1 MMSPAAT
8 SGRDFAR
15 RPADGAGV
23 LREVTS
29 MVKRSD
35 AAARTRGAVLPALVG
50 VALLAAGCALP
61 GAAAQAPTPAAEM
74 ATAIPVEVATAETGV
89 ISQVLEY
96 TGNLQPQRSVTLV
109 PRVGGQIDSVQV
121 KVGDAVKAGDPIAV
135 IESDA
140 YQLQLQQA
148 KLGLE
153 MARLT
158 MAKAKQGTRPEQLR
172 AARAA
177 ADIAHAALKDAK
189 NPGESTRTIAAAN
202 LAQAEAAVR
211 LAQYQYDKISWA
223 GQAGMTAEG
232 LQLQQATTAY
242 EQAKAA
248 YDLQTNPP
256 TAALAALEGQVV
268 QADLNLALAEKPV
281 EQVDFDMADVGIK
294 VAEAAVK
301 QAQLQ
306 VDYATIRTPFDGL
319 VSELYVYPGS
329 MVGPTVPV
337 ASLISSEL
345 EAQVNVSEGQI
356 GQISPGQNAALALA
370 AFPGQSFPAL
380 VTSVAP
386 AADSSTHTF
395 VVKVTPADPK
405 GLLRSGMYAKVSIL
419 SQEHPQ
425 ALLVPRAAVTESG
438 GQNTVTVVVDGR
450 AEPRA
455 VTTGLS
461 DADRIEI
468 LSGVSV
474 GDQVVVAGQT
484 NLTAGAPVKVVE
496 D

>member
-1 MMSPAAT
+1 
-8 SGRDFAR
+8 
-15 RPADGAGV
+15 
-23 LREVTS
+23 

-35 AAARTRGAVLPALVG
+35 AAARTRGAVLPALLC
-50 VALLAAGCALP
+50 VALMATACALP
-61 GAAAQAPTPAAEM
+61 GASAQDPAPVAEAPA
-74 ATAIPVEVATAETGV
+74 AIPVEVATVETGG
-89 ISQVLEY
+89 IAQVLEY
-96 TGNLQPQRSVTLV
+96 TGNLRPQRSVTLT
-109 PRVGGQIDSVQV
+109 PRVGGQIESLQA
-121 KVGDAVKAGDPIAV
+121 KVGDRVKAGDPIAV
-135 IESDA
+135 IESGA
-140 YQLQLQQA
+140 YDLQLQQA
-148 KLGLE
+148 QLGLE
-153 MARLT
+153 LARLNL
-158 MAKAKQGTRPEQLR
+158 AKAKQGTRPEQLR

-189 NPGESTRTIAAAN
+189 NPSESTRTIAAAN

-242 EQAKAA
+242 QQAKAA

-256 TAALAALEGQVV
+256 DAALAALEGQVV

-281 EQVDFDMADVGIK
+281 EQIDFDMADLGIRQ
-294 VAEAAVK
+294 AEAVVE

-306 VDYATIRTPFDGL
+306 VDYATIRAPFNGI
-319 VSELYVYPGS
+319 VSELYIYPGS

-337 ASLISSEL
+337 ASLISEEL
-345 EAQVNVSEGQI
+345 EAPVNVGEGQI
-356 GQISPGQNAALALA
+356 GQISTGQNAALALT

-386 AADSSTHTF
+386 AADTSTHTF

-405 GLLRSGMYAKVSIL
+405 GLLRSGMYADVSIL
-419 SQEHPQ
+419 TQER
-425 ALLVPRAAVTESG
+425 AGTLLVPRTALTE
-438 GQNTVTVVVDGR
+438 VDGQKTVYIVTAGQ
-450 AEPRA
+450 AEPRS
-455 VTTGLS
+455 VTTGLT

-468 LSGVSV
+468 LSGLSA
-474 GDQVVVAGQT
+474 GDVVVVAGQS

-496 D
+496 E

>member
-1 MMSPAAT
+1 M
-8 SGRDFAR
+8 
-15 RPADGAGV
+15 
-23 LREVTS
+23 RE
-29 MVKRSD
+29 RSD
-35 AAARTRGAVLPALVG
+35 TAVRERHAALSALLLI
-50 VALLAAGCALP
+50 ALLATGCASL
-61 GAAAQAPTPAAEM
+61 GAEAEIPAPAAEPIE
-74 ATAIPVEVATAETGV
+74 AIPVEVATVETGG
-89 ISQVLEY
+89 IAQVLEY

-121 KVGDAVKAGDPIAV
+121 KVGKVVKAGDPIAV

-140 YQLQLQQA
+140 YELQLQQA
-148 KLGLE
+148 QLGLE
-153 MARLT
+153 RARLT

-242 EQAKAA
+242 QQAKAA

-256 TAALAALEGQVV
+256 DAALAALEGQVV

-281 EQVDFDMADVGIK
+281 EQVDFDMADLGIRQ
-294 VAEAAVK
+294 AEAVVQ

-306 VDYATIRTPFDGL
+306 VDYATIRAPFDGI
-319 VSELYVYPGS
+319 VSELYIYPGS
-329 MVGPTVPV
+329 MVGPSVPV
-337 ASLISSEL
+337 ASVISSEMEAPVNVG
-345 EAQVNVSEGQI
+345 EAQI
-356 GQISPGQNAALALA
+356 GLVSPGQNAALALA

-386 AADSSTHTF
+386 AADSGTHTF
-395 VVKVTPADPK
+395 IVKVTPADPE
-405 GLLRSGMYAKVSIL
+405 GLLRSGMYADVSIL
-419 SQEHPQ
+419 AQERAG
-425 ALLVPRAAVTESG
+425 ALLIPRAAVTDVD
-438 GQNTVTVVVDGR
+438 GQKTVYVVADGR

-455 VTTGLS
+455 VTTGLTE
-461 DADRIEI
+461 ADRIEI
-468 LSGVSV
+468 LSGVSA
-474 GDQVVVAGQT
+474 GEQIVVAGQT
-484 NLTAGAPVKVVE
+484 NLTAGASVKVVE
-496 D
+496 E

>member
-1 MMSPAAT
+1 MA
-8 SGRDFAR
+8 
-15 RPADGAGV
+15 
-23 LREVTS
+23 
-29 MVKRSD
+29 KRSHT
-35 AAARTRGAVLPALVG
+35 APLARGVVLPVLLG
-50 VALLAAGCALP
+50 VALLAAGCASL
-61 GAAAQAPTPAAEM
+61 GAAAQAPMPAAE
-74 ATAIPVEVATAETGV
+74 AAAAVPVEVAKAETGA
-89 ISQVLEY
+89 IAQVLEF

-121 KVGDAVKAGDPIAV
+121 KVGDAVKAGAPIAV

-140 YQLQLQQA
+140 YELQLQQA

-242 EQAKAA
+242 QQAKAA

-256 TAALAALEGQVV
+256 DAALAALEGQVV

-281 EQVDFDMADVGIK
+281 EQVDFDLAELGIRQ
-294 VAEAAVK
+294 AEAAVQ

-306 VDYATIRTPFDGL
+306 VDYATIRAPFDG
-319 VSELYVYPGS
+319 VVAELYIYPGS
-329 MVGPTVPV
+329 MGGPSVPV
-337 ASLISSEL
+337 ASVISAEL
-345 EAQVNVSEGQI
+345 EVPVNVGEAQI
-356 GQISPGQNAALALA
+356 GQVSPGQNAALALA

-386 AADSSTHTF
+386 AADSNTHTF
-395 VVKVTPADPK
+395 VVVVTPADPK
-405 GLLRSGMYAKVSIL
+405 GLLRSGMYADVSIL
-419 SQEHPQ
+419 AQERTG
-425 ALLVPRAAVTESG
+425 ALLVPRVAVTELD
-438 GQNTVTVVVDGR
+438 GQKAVYVVVDGR

-455 VTTGLS
+455 VTTGLT
-461 DADRIEI
+461 DADRVEI

-474 GDQVVVAGQT
+474 GEQVVIAGQT
-484 NLTAGAPVKVVE
+484 NLTPGAPVKVVE
-496 D
+496 R

>member
-1 MMSPAAT
+1 M
-8 SGRDFAR
+8 G
-15 RPADGAGV
+15 
-23 LREVTS
+23 
-29 MVKRSD
+29 KRSVAD
-35 AAARTRGAVLPALVG
+35 AAATLARGAF
-50 VALLAAGCALP
+50 LLAMLLGAAGSAAGCASL
-61 GAAAQAPTPAAEM
+61 GASAETPPKAGEPPAAVS
-74 ATAIPVEVATAETGV
+74 VEVATVGTGA
-89 ISQVLEY
+89 IAQVLEY
-96 TGNLQPQRSVTLV
+96 TGNLQPQRSVTVV
-109 PRVGGQIDSVQV
+109 PRVGGQIRSVLV
-121 KVGDAVKAGDPIAV
+121 KVGEEVKSGDPIAV

-140 YQLQLQQA
+140 YDLQLQQA
-148 KLGLE
+148 QLGLE
-153 MARLT
+153 LARLR

-232 LQLQQATTAY
+232 LQLQGATTAY
-242 EQAKAA
+242 QQAKAA

-256 TAALAALEGQVV
+256 DAALAALEAQVV
-268 QADLNLALAEKPV
+268 QADLNLALAENPV
-281 EQVDFDMADVGIK
+281 EQVDFDMAGLGIRQ
-294 VAEAAVK
+294 AEAAVR

-306 VDYATIRTPFDGL
+306 VDYATIRAPFDGI
-319 VSELYVYPGS
+319 VSELYIYPGS
-329 MVGPTVPV
+329 MVGPQVPV
-337 ASLISSEL
+337 ASVISSEL
-345 EAQVNVSEGQI
+345 EAPVNVGEGQI
-356 GQISPGQNAALALA
+356 GQVSLDQNAALAVG

-386 AADSSTHTF
+386 AADARTHTF
-395 VVKVTPADPK
+395 VVVVTPADPK
-405 GLLRSGMYAKVSIL
+405 GLLPRNTSGTLRSGMYADVSIL
-419 SQEHPQ
+419 AQERTG
-425 ALLVPRAAVTESG
+425 ALLVPRAAVIDRG
-438 GQNTVTVVVDGR
+438 DGQKTAYVVVDGR

-455 VTTGLS
+455 VTTGLT

-468 LSGVSV
+468 LSGVSA
-474 GDQVVVAGQT
+474 GDVVVVAGQT

>member
-1 MMSPAAT
+1 MK
-8 SGRDFAR
+8 
-15 RPADGAGV
+15 
-23 LREVTS
+23 
-29 MVKRSD
+29 KRSGID
-35 AAARTRGAVLPALVG
+35 AAVLPALLCA
-50 VALLAAGCALP
+50 ALLATGCASL
-61 GAAAQAPTPAAEM
+61 GAAAQAPTPAAET
-74 ATAIPVEVATAETGV
+74 ATAVPVEVATAETGA

-121 KVGDAVKAGDPIAV
+121 KVGDVVKAGDPIAV

-140 YQLQLQQA
+140 YGLQLKQA
-148 KLGLE
+148 QLGLE

-242 EQAKAA
+242 QQAKAA

-256 TAALAALEGQVV
+256 DAALAALEGQVV

-281 EQVDFDMADVGIK
+281 EQVDFDMADLGIRQ
-294 VAEAAVK
+294 AEAVVQ

-306 VDYATIRTPFDGL
+306 VDYATIRAPFDGI
-319 VSELYVYPGS
+319 VSELYIYPGS
-329 MVGPTVPV
+329 MVGPTIPV
-337 ASLISSEL
+337 ASVISAEL
-345 EAQVNVSEGQI
+345 EAPVNVGEGQI
-356 GQISPGQNAALALA
+356 GQISTGQNAALVVG
-370 AFPGQSFPAL
+370 AFPGRSFPAL

-405 GLLRSGMYAKVSIL
+405 GLLRSGMYADVSIL
-419 SQEHPQ
+419 AQERAG

-438 GQNTVTVVVDGR
+438 GQKTVTVVVDGR

-455 VTTGLS
+455 VTTGLT

-468 LSGVSV
+468 LSGVSA
-474 GDQVVVAGQT
+474 GDVVVVAGQT
-484 NLTAGAPVKVVE
+484 NLTAGAPVKIVE
-496 D
+496 QNR

>member
-1 MMSPAAT
+1 
-8 SGRDFAR
+8 
-15 RPADGAGV
+15 
-23 LREVTS
+23 
-29 MVKRSD
+29 
-35 AAARTRGAVLPALVG
+35 
-50 VALLAAGCALP
+50 
-61 GAAAQAPTPAAEM
+61 
-74 ATAIPVEVATAETGV
+74 
-89 ISQVLEY
+89 
-96 TGNLQPQRSVTLV
+96 
-109 PRVGGQIDSVQV
+109 V

-140 YQLQLQQA
+140 YDLQLAQA

-153 MARLT
+153 LARLNL
-158 MAKAKQGTRPEQLR
+158 AKAKQGTRPEQLR

-177 ADIAHAALKDAK
+177 ADIAHAALVDAK

-242 EQAKAA
+242 QQAKAA

-256 TAALAALEGQVV
+256 DAALAALEGQVV

-281 EQVDFDMADVGIK
+281 EQVDFDMADLGIRQ
-294 VAEAAVK
+294 AEAVVQ

-306 VDYATIRTPFDGL
+306 VDYATIRAPFDGI
-319 VSELYVYPGS
+319 VSELYIYPGS

-337 ASLISSEL
+337 ASLISEEL
-345 EAQVNVSEGQI
+345 EAPVNVGEGQI

-395 VVKVTPADPK
+395 VAKVTPADPK
-405 GLLRSGMYAKVSIL
+405 GLLRSGMYADVSIL
-419 SQEHPQ
+419 AQERPG
-425 ALLVPRAAVTESG
+425 ALLVPRAAVTEVD
-438 GQNTVTVVVDGR
+438 GQKAVYVIAAGR

-455 VTTGLS
+455 VTIGLT

-468 LSGVSV
+468 LFGVSA
-474 GDQVVVAGQT
+474 GEQVVVAGQT
-484 NLTAGAPVKVVE
+484 NLAAGASVRVVE
-496 D
+496 E

>member
-1 MMSPAAT
+1 M
-8 SGRDFAR
+8 
-15 RPADGAGV
+15 
-23 LREVTS
+23 L
-29 MVKRSD
+29 KRSVAD
-35 AAARTRGAVLPALVG
+35 AAARARGAVLLAMLLG
-50 VALLAAGCALP
+50 VALLATACASQ
-61 GAAAQAPTPAAEM
+61 GAAAQAPAQTAEPSAAV
-74 ATAIPVEVATAETGV
+74 PVEVATAETGA
-89 ISQVLEY
+89 ITQVLEY
-96 TGNLQPQRSVTLV
+96 SGNLQPQRSVIVV

-121 KVGDAVKAGDPIAV
+121 KVGDRVKAGDPIAV

-140 YQLQLQQA
+140 YNLQLKQA
-148 KLGLE
+148 QLGLE
-153 MARLT
+153 MARLNL
-158 MAKAKQGTRPEQLR
+158 AKAKQGTRPEQLR

-242 EQAKAA
+242 QQAKAA

-256 TAALAALEGQVV
+256 DAALAALEGQVV

-281 EQVDFDMADVGIK
+281 EQVDFDMADLGIRQ
-294 VAEAAVK
+294 AEAVVQ
-301 QAQLQ
+301 QARLQ
-306 VDYATIRTPFDGL
+306 VDYATIRAPFDGI
-319 VSELYVYPGS
+319 VAELYIYPGS

-337 ASLISSEL
+337 ASVISSEL
-345 EAQVNVSEGQI
+345 EAPVNVGEGQI
-356 GQISPGQNAALALA
+356 GQLSPGQNAALAVR

-386 AADSSTHTF
+386 AADASTHTF

-405 GLLRSGMYAKVSIL
+405 GQLRSGMYADVSIL
-419 SQEHPQ
+419 AQERPQ
-425 ALLVPRAAVTESG
+425 ALLAPRRAVTEVD
-438 GQNTVTVVVDGR
+438 GQQTVYVVVGGR

-455 VTTGLS
+455 VTTGLAPKG
-461 DADRIEI
+461 ADSIEI
-468 LSGVSV
+468 LSGVSA
-474 GDQVVVAGQT
+474 GEEVVVAGQT
-484 NLTAGAPVKVVE
+484 NLTPGAPVKIIE